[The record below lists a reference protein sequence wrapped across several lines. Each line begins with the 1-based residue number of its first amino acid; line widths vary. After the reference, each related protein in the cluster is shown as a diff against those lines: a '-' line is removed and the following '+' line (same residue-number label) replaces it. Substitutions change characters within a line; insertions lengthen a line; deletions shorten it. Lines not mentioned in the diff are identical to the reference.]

1 MGPPVGGRLGC
12 ALCLD
17 RGVERH
23 AAHQKLCAR
32 CRPALHR
39 QAYHRQRQQRDAA
52 RRPTPLHY
60 WLFAHY
66 KVRELTGNPPG
77 NAARS
82 DRRPRIGA
90 GKGGGMPTALAASGY
105 SAPRSSAL
113 VALLLMLAPAMA
125 HPPGMPPTSGTAW
138 AWQCAAHFQSVLA
151 RREKGA
157 RRHRAR
163 PMHMRPCLARC
174 CQLTV

>member
-52 RRPTPLHY
+52 ERHAQRADPRR
-60 WLFAHY
+60 
-66 KVRELTGNPPG
+66 
-77 NAARS
+77 
-82 DRRPRIGA
+82 
-90 GKGGGMPTALAASGY
+90 
-105 SAPRSSAL
+105 APRGKL
-113 VALLLMLAPAMA
+113 LPALLDIAKAMSKISTEMKDLGTRAKEGKLAPEEFQ
-125 HPPGMPPTSGTAW
+125 GGTA
-138 AWQCAAHFQSVLA
+138 SLSE
-151 RREKGA
+151 R
-157 RRHRAR
+157 
-163 PMHMRPCLARC
+163 
-174 CQLTV
+174 